1 MIYAASLGS
10 VVKKSQKDKAFL
22 TSIDRITTQIVLE
35 PDVSGMDAVIL
46 GPKDVIGINSAKVQQ
61 AINAK
66 HPDVCVIYLYQK
78 DTDKSLITC
87 EYQKQVKRLDDK
99 AIDQAVSEFL
109 GAHLIKTQK
118 IEVQSK
124 DFVIN
129 EGATGITEKI
139 VSATEPTPIVEEVE
153 EEEEVV
159 ELEIPAPEVNVATGE
174 VNLSK
179 TESFDIDD
187 EPAPAPAPLNLMEE
201 KPTVPQYPA
210 EAPRPDAETLE
221 MIAHIRSYKDF
232 DLLKK
237 QLAKDRIISSV
248 LSENASYVQI
258 SQMLDVLDKNIQTIF
273 VDTSLSPEERYK
285 RIQDAGLNRAEFKAQ
300 ANSMII
306 SKTTSIFDKVTTL
319 VDEYVTSKVN
329 EMEQSLTK
337 ITVDKEAITSGSV
350 DIEHLIDERT
360 KMELDLM
367 ELMRNV
373 IDVYKTMDALTA
385 EELQQL
391 DTDLPSSNEFV
402 NSALSPSKKLFTPA
416 NTGAL
421 CTALMSSL
429 QNQRISMSAL
439 ESRIHSVINV
449 IFAICEQND
458 TIIQYQA
465 NLIKLLKANKVEDIV
480 IVDTMLKGVLR
491 LYVGAEDTGSTA
503 TILTQSGIQS
513 RASNTLIVDI
523 SNNGKWEDYGITPYS
538 WDDFITMRPHE
549 DLCVVR
555 CDASNP
561 EKVHDMIKGIKESL
575 DHYRYVNVKM
585 DYTQTDC
592 VSQICDDAI
601 AVHFI
606 SDCRASNVKK
616 IAQAVSAA
624 WTTNIAK
631 KAILIDAPTEDI
643 PSVVTALGLD
653 AMTTKVVPIPH
664 LTQIKGCALAR
675 KRPHLNKTIATAFE
689 EAFR

>member
-10 VVKKSQKDKAFL
+10 AVKKSQKDKAFL
-22 TSIDRITTQIVLE
+22 TSIDRIVTQMVLE
-35 PDVSGMDAVIL
+35 PSVSGIDAVIF
-46 GPKDVIGINSAKVQQ
+46 GPKDVIGVNSAKVQQ
-61 AINAK
+61 AINTK
-66 HPDVCVIYLYQK
+66 HPDVCVIYLYQNDK
-78 DTDKSLITC
+78 DKSLITC

-99 AIDQAVSEFL
+99 AVEQAVSEFL
-109 GAHLIKTQK
+109 GAHLIKTNK

-124 DFVIN
+124 DFMIN
-129 EGATGITEKI
+129 DGATGITEKV
-139 VSATEPTPIVEEVE
+139 VSATEPVTEPVE
-153 EEEEVV
+153 EETEE
-159 ELEIPAPEVNVATGE
+159 LNIPAPEVNVSTGE
-174 VNLSK
+174 VSVPS
-179 TESFDIDD
+179 TPVEESHSEDV
-187 EPAPAPAPLNLMEE
+187 EPSEPIVLNEE
-201 KPTVPQYPA
+201 KPIV
-210 EAPRPDAETLE
+210 APKPDAHTQEIL
-221 MIAHIRSYKDF
+221 AGLRDYHDF

-237 QLAKDRIISSV
+237 QLAKDRIIAGV
-248 LSENASYVQI
+248 IEENASYMQV
-258 SQMLDVLDKNIQTIF
+258 SQMLEVLDKNIQTIF
-273 VDTSLSPEERYK
+273 LDTSLSPEERYK

-306 SKTTSIFDKVTTL
+306 NKTTSIFDKVTTV
-319 VDEYVTSKVN
+319 VDEFVTAKIN
-329 EMEQSLTK
+329 EAEAALTK
-337 ITVDKEAITSGSV
+337 ITVDKDSITNGTV
-350 DIEHLIDERT
+350 DIEHLIEERT

-391 DTDLPSSNEFV
+391 DADLPSSNEFV
-402 NSALSPSKKLFTPA
+402 NNALSPSKKLFTPS

-421 CTALMSSL
+421 CTALMNSL

-439 ESRIHSVINV
+439 ESRIHSVISV
-449 IFAICEQND
+449 IFAICEKND
-458 TIIQYQA
+458 MIIQYQA

-503 TILTQSGIQS
+503 TVLTESGILS
-513 RASNTLIVDI
+513 RASNTLVVDI
-523 SNNGKWEDYGITPYS
+523 SGNGKWEDYGITPHT
-538 WDDFITMRPHE
+538 WDEFTTTRPHE
-549 DLCVVR
+549 DLCVVT

-561 EKVHDMIKGIKESL
+561 EKVHEMIKGIKESL

-606 SDCRASNVKK
+606 TDCRASNVKK
-616 IAQAVSAA
+616 ISEAVSAA
-624 WTTNIAK
+624 WSTNIAK

-643 PSVVTALGLD
+643 SSVVKALGLD
-653 AMTTKVVPIPH
+653 ILTTKVIPIPH

-675 KRPHLNKTIATAFE
+675 KKPHLNKIVAEAFE